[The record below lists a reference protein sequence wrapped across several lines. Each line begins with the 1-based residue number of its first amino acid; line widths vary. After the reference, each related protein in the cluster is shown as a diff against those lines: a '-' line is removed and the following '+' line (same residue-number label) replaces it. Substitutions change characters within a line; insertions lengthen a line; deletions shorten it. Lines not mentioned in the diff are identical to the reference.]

1 MFWTILLATATGM
14 RTLTAIT
21 VICWAAYLG
30 FLPVE
35 GTWASWMASLTAVI
49 VLTVLALGE
58 YVGDTLPQTPSR
70 TKWPL
75 VAARLCVG
83 ILVGVVIATVL
94 GQPKAGGVIFGV
106 IGTLIGTYGGYRVRM
121 FGARLFGRD
130 MPMAL
135 LESFVA
141 VAFSVFA
148 VWHIHVQIVIY
159 ADRGVELFLR

>member
-30 FLPVE
+30 ILPVE

-75 VAARLCVG
+75 VAGRLCAG

-106 IGTLIGTYGGYRVRM
+106 IGALIGTYGGYRVRM
-121 FGARLFGRD
+121 FGARLFKRD
-130 MPMAL
+130 LPMAL
-135 LESFVA
+135 LESCA
-141 VAFSVFA
+141 ALAFSVLA
-148 VWHIHVQIVIY
+148 VWHIHVQIMIY
-159 ADRGVELFLR
+159 ANRGMELFLR

>member
-21 VICWAAYLG
+21 VICWGAYLG

-35 GTWASWMASLTAVI
+35 GSWASWTAHLWVVI

-58 YVGDTLPQTPSR
+58 YVGDTLPGAPSR
-70 TKWPL
+70 KAWPL
-75 VAARLCVG
+75 VAGRLCAG
-83 ILVGVVIATVL
+83 TLVGVAIATVL
-94 GQPKAGGVIFGV
+94 GQPKAGGVILGV
-106 IGTLIGTYGGYRVRM
+106 IGALIGTYSGYRVRM

-130 MPMAL
+130 LPMGL

-141 VAFSVFA
+141 LAFCVLA
-148 VWHIHVQIVIY
+148 VWRIHTEIMVY
-159 ADRGVELFLR
+159 ADRGVMLFLR

>member
-1 MFWTILLATATGM
+1 MFFTIFLATATGM
-14 RTLTAIT
+14 RTLTPIT

-35 GTWASWMASLTAVI
+35 GTWASWMAHLTPVI

-70 TKWPL
+70 KAWPL
-75 VAARLCVG
+75 VAGRLCAG

-106 IGTLIGTYGGYRVRM
+106 IGALIGTYGGYRVRM
-121 FGARLFGRD
+121 FGARLFKRD
-130 MPMAL
+130 LPMAL
-135 LESFVA
+135 LESSMA
-141 VAFSVFA
+141 LALSVLA
-148 VWHIHVQIVIY
+148 VWHIHVEITKY
-159 ADRGVELFLR
+159 ADRGVEFFIH

>member
-30 FLPVE
+30 ILPVE
-35 GTWASWMASLTAVI
+35 GTWASGMASLTAAI

-58 YVGDTLPQTPSR
+58 YVADTLPQTPSR
-70 TKWPL
+70 KAWPL

-83 ILVGVVIATVL
+83 ILVGVAIATVL

-106 IGTLIGTYGGYRVRM
+106 IGALIGTYGGYRVRM

-130 MPMAL
+130 LPMAL
-135 LESFVA
+135 LESCVA
-141 VAFSVFA
+141 LAFSVFA
-148 VWHIHVQIVIY
+148 VWHIHVQIMIY